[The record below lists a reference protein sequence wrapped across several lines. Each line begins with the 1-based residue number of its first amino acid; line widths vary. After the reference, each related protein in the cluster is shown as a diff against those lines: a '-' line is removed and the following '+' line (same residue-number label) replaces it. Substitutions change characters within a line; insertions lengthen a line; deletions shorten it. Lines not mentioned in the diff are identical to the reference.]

1 MGCRKVTCLFIMA
14 RSTQPGGFSPDT
26 RDHQCLELGRLLLEA
41 RRGPPQPNLMH
52 SVCGDEEDDPRSVVG
67 EASLKPFYPSPS
79 LPLTPL
85 PTSLP
90 LTSSTPPRLQSFP
103 FSKVFRCWKW
113 SHCNRL
119 LIFYEAYQDHVF
131 PNLLYSEHQKPIN

>member
-1 MGCRKVTCLFIMA
+1 MAKWLHLESRLWNHEVYVTMGCRKVTCLFIMA

-26 RDHQCLELGRLLLEA
+26 RDYQRLELGCLLLEA

-79 LPLTPL
+79 LPLPCPL
-85 PTSLP
+85 PCLSPPPPHLDCNHFHSARFFDAGNG
-90 LTSSTPPRLQSFP
+90 LTVT
-103 FSKVFRCWKW
+103 VF
-113 SHCNRL
+113 
-119 LIFYEAYQDHVF
+119 
-131 PNLLYSEHQKPIN
+131 